1 MAVPKHHKVS
11 MHSWENGEL
20 KMTHFF
26 LATLEEAL
34 KVAQQLHMEHGKH
47 VKVYDADGQLSHSV
61 GPEVQATYA

>member
-1 MAVPKHHKVS
+1 MSHHKKHKVS
-11 MHSWENGEL
+11 MHTWENGEL
-20 KMTHFF
+20 KLTHFF

-34 KVAQQLHMEHGKH
+34 KVAHQLHMEHGKH